1 MSKGQGPNG
10 RCPPDRRSG
19 VCSRTWRRARGERGQ
34 ALVEF
39 ALVIPV
45 LMLILLGIL
54 KFGISTTTTCSSPTL
69 CGRGPGRCRSTRPG
83 RPVRR
88 CGGRAHRFRESRIRS
103 QGEDHGREPGRLCR
117 HLHVRSAVRA
127 RGRNVPAHRVGRRR
141 DRSGYVSLRSQL
153 HGDKSLL
160 RLCDFIE
167 RHGASRVTCR
177 PIQGRSLARPM
188 LRSEEARASVPCG
201 RAPRNSS

>member
-54 KFGISTTTTCSSPTL
+54 KFGILYNNYLQLTDA
-69 CGRGPGRCRSTRPG
+69 
-83 RPVRR
+83 VR
-88 CGGRAHRFRESRIRS
+88 
-103 QGEDHGREPGRLCR
+103 
-117 HLHVRSAVRA
+117 VRSRQM
-127 RGRNVPAHRVGRRR
+127 
-141 DRSGYVSLRSQL
+141 S
-153 HGDKSLL
+153 
-160 RLCDFIE
+160 IE
-167 RHGASRVTCR
+167 RG
-177 PIQGRSLARPM
+177 QGD
-188 LRSEEARASVPCG
+188 PCG
-201 RAPRNSS
+201 DAAGALIAPPRTSEVVST